1 MRRLLLCLLCLGLSF
16 TSICEAETF
25 SPVRLHVV
33 ADSNEPEAQRLKLL
47 VRDRVALETRVL
59 LASAHSEAEACAIL
73 REKAAYLRAC
83 ARQAARE
90 NGYDGRV
97 AIRQGQMLFPARLY
111 GTLLLPAG
119 AYDAVR
125 VELGAA
131 EGRNWWCVLYPSLC
145 VRGGTDGP
153 IRFYSSVR
161 TWLERIRREGMGL

>member
-1 MRRLLLCLLCLGLSF
+1 MRRLLLCLFCLGLSF

-47 VRDRVALETRVL
+47 VRDCVALETRAL

-90 NGYDGRV
+90 NG
-97 AIRQGQMLFPARLY
+97 
-111 GTLLLPAG
+111 
-119 AYDAVR
+119 
-125 VELGAA
+125 
-131 EGRNWWCVLYPSLC
+131 
-145 VRGGTDGP
+145 
-153 IRFYSSVR
+153 
-161 TWLERIRREGMGL
+161 

>member
-1 MRRLLLCLLCLGLSF
+1 MRRLLLCLFCIGLSF
-16 TSICEAETF
+16 TSICCAEAS

-33 ADSNEPEAQRLKLL
+33 ADSNAPEAQRLKLL
-47 VRDRVALETRVL
+47 VRDRVALETRALV
-59 LASAHSEAEACAIL
+59 AFARSEAEACAIL
-73 REKAAYLRAC
+73 RERGAYLRAR

-97 AIRQGQMLFPARLY
+97 ALRQGQMAFPARLY

-119 AYDAVR
+119 TYDAVR

-145 VRGGTDGP
+145 VRGGATGP